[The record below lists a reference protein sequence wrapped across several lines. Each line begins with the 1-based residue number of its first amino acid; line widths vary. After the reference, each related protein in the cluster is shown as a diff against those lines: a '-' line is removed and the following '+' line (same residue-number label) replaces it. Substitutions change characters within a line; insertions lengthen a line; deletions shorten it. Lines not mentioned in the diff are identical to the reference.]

1 MTKIGLYLDG
11 EPAGG
16 ALQHD
21 ITMMHAF
28 AALRE
33 WGYEIVIGCGSDR
46 WIEYFPNWD
55 PAFIR
60 MTPSRVARVLSKA
73 WRTARLPMHLWRAI
87 TPHFDTPARAMLQQ
101 KCNLWV
107 FSSSAAWSFQTPVR
121 SLVTIHDL
129 MHRYE
134 RRFPE
139 AGGEYAYREALFS
152 NLCRWATGVLVDSEM
167 GRQHVAESY
176 GTALDKIH
184 ALPYIAPARTF
195 NPSAPA
201 DFEQRC
207 PLPAKFVFYPAQFW
221 AHKNHAR
228 LVEAIAMLRER
239 GLSDIQLVLVGGKQ
253 NGYATVQQGVDSLNL
268 RQHVHFLGY
277 VLDEYMAEIYR
288 RARAMIMPTFFG
300 PTNIPPLE
308 AAAVGCPMALSGI
321 YGMPEQMGDAALFF
335 DPNSNESMADAIERL
350 WVDDA
355 LCADL
360 AAKGRAKHAGWN
372 QVQFNLRLKE
382 IVQKLI

>member
-73 WRTARLPMHLWRAI
+73 WRTARLPMQIWRAI

-101 KCNLWV
+101 KCDLWV

-139 AGGEYAYREALFS
+139 AGGEYAYREALFR

-167 GRQHVAESY
+167 GGNMWPNRMARRSTKSMLCPILPPPAPLTPAPRPILSSVAHCQPNLSFTPPNF
-176 GTALDKIH
+176 G
-184 ALPYIAPARTF
+184 RTKTMRGW
-195 NPSAPA
+195 S
-201 DFEQRC
+201 R
-207 PLPAKFVFYPAQFW
+207 PLPC
-221 AHKNHAR
+221 
-228 LVEAIAMLRER
+228 
-239 GLSDIQLVLVGGKQ
+239 
-253 NGYATVQQGVDSLNL
+253 YANV
-268 RQHVHFLGY
+268 
-277 VLDEYMAEIYR
+277 A
-288 RARAMIMPTFFG
+288 
-300 PTNIPPLE
+300 
-308 AAAVGCPMALSGI
+308 
-321 YGMPEQMGDAALFF
+321 
-335 DPNSNESMADAIERL
+335 
-350 WVDDA
+350 
-355 LCADL
+355 
-360 AAKGRAKHAGWN
+360 
-372 QVQFNLRLKE
+372 
-382 IVQKLI
+382 

>member
-1 MTKIGLYLDG
+1 MRIGLYLDG

-33 WGYEIVIGCGSDR
+33 WGYDIVIGCGSDR

-60 MTPSRVARVLSKA
+60 MTANPLARVLSKV
-73 WRTARLPMHLWRAI
+73 WRSARLPMALWRGL
-87 TPHFDTPARAMLQQ
+87 TPHFNTPARAMLRQ
-101 KCNLWV
+101 KCDVWV

-139 AGGEYAYREALFS
+139 AGGEYDYREQLFG
-152 NLCRWATGVLVDSEM
+152 NICRWATGVLVDSEM
-167 GRQHVAESY
+167 GRQQAVESY
-176 GTALDKIH
+176 GIAPDKVF

-201 DFEQRC
+201 DFAQRC
-207 PLPAKFVFYPAQFW
+207 PLPPKFIFYPAQFW
-221 AHKNHAR
+221 AHKNHAN
-228 LVEAIAMLRER
+228 LIEAMALLRQR
-239 GLSDIQLVLVGGKQ
+239 GLDDVQLVLVGSKQ
-253 NGYATVQQGVDSLNL
+253 NGYAAVQQLVEARQL
-268 RQHVHFLGY
+268 REQVHFLGY

-288 RARAMIMPTFFG
+288 RARAMVMPTFFG

-321 YGMPEQMGDAALFF
+321 YGMPEQMGDAALYF
-335 DPNSNESMADAIERL
+335 DPASPASIADALARL
-350 WVDDA
+350 WTDDA

-360 AAKGRAKHAGWN
+360 VTKGRAKHAAWN

-382 IVQKLI
+382 IVQKQV